1 MFLNIS
7 FKCFG
12 HFYARNLSGKIKN
25 EWSSKYIW
33 HCTNLNLC
41 LCTKINLLANTYMK
55 LVMKIFELGKVYKP
69 SQPASAELLL
79 LFWKELNHCH
89 VSVVLWDNHGDLK
102 KYRRP
107 IDFPQSIMTKQKL
120 VNIEYILKY
129 IWTLLTHL
137 RFVKHKPPVFLLG
150 LKNGY

>member
-1 MFLNIS
+1 MLEMCQSKLRMIDHLNI
-7 FKCFG
+7 FDILQ
-12 HFYARNLSGKIKN
+12 LSSCVSVQKSTFRQI
-25 EWSSKYIW
+25 
-33 HCTNLNLC
+33 H
-41 LCTKINLLANTYMK
+41 TYMK

-89 VSVVLWDNHGDLK
+89 VSVVLCDNHGDLK

-137 RFVKHKPPVFLLG
+137 RFVKHKPPVSLLG
-150 LKNGY
+150 LKMVIR